1 MAKNS
6 YTGSGLHY
14 AADIGGICQIMT
26 ANVVVAAGQT
36 DSVIIAAQAGRKI
49 RVLGVTVGAAGTA
62 TTWTLGS
69 KGSGAT
75 TAKMG
80 PISSFTTGAIC
91 IYGDYGLF
99 DCVDEEGL
107 VVTTG
112 AGANQTF
119 FINYVLV

>member
-1 MAKNS
+1 MAKGG

-14 AADIGGICQIMT
+14 AADVGGTCQVMT
-26 ANVVVAAGQT
+26 ANVVVAASQT

-49 RVLGVTVGAAGTA
+49 RVIGVVVGAAGTL

-80 PISSFTTGAIC
+80 PFNSVANGAVVV
-91 IYGDYGLF
+91 YGDYGLF
-99 DCVDEEGL
+99 DCVDSEGL
-107 VVTTG
+107 VATTG
-112 AGANQTF
+112 SGANNTF
-119 FINYVLV
+119 FIIYVLI